1 MEIRI
6 THPAL
11 RATFP
16 FKESKDI
23 ALCLPI
29 RPLRRSCG
37 GRRVSL

>member
-1 MEIRI
+1 MEIRQ
-6 THPAL
+6 L
-11 RATFP
+11 R
-16 FKESKDI
+16 DI